1 MWVMY
6 LFAAAVGIVSAGL
19 VGSLWLLLFNERLYF
34 HNLFLKQGWLSLLTA
49 MAAVYNAPILLFETG
64 MAWAA
69 EGRAA
74 GGILILLAA
83 GWSFLQ
89 GVFILTQVFGFT

>member
-6 LFAAAVGIVSAGL
+6 VFAAAVGIVSAGL
-19 VGSLWLLLFNERLYF
+19 VGSLWLLLLGQRLYV
-34 HNLFLKQGWLSLLTA
+34 HDLFYRQGWVSIL
-49 MAAVYNAPILLFETG
+49 AALAVVYNAPILLFETG
-64 MAWAA
+64 MAWVS

-74 GGILILLAA
+74 GAWLILMGT

-89 GVFILTQVFGFT
+89 GVFILTQVFGLT